1 MRISDW
7 SSDVCSSDLGVPDP
21 RLPELGRRWLDA
33 VGAAADDWAEH
44 RLRLGVTEGVAE
56 LGSGETLWLEC
67 NAAELGGVSFT
78 KEIGRATSELQSLMR
93 ISYAVFCLKKK
104 KTKHKRNITHRERT
118 TMSEEEE
125 AVANRSTRKRPS
137 NDTT

>member
-1 MRISDW
+1 MIRRPP
-7 SSDVCSSDLGVPDP
+7 SSTHTESLFPSTTLFRS
-21 RLPELGRRWLDA
+21 RLPELGRRWLGA

-78 KEIGRATSELQSLMR
+78 RSEEHTSELQSLMSL
-93 ISYAVFCLKKK
+93 SYAVFCLKN
-104 KTKHKRNITHRERT
+104 KHHHVSYTHT
-118 TMSEEEE
+118 T
-125 AVANRSTRKRPS
+125 AQTH
-137 NDTT
+137 